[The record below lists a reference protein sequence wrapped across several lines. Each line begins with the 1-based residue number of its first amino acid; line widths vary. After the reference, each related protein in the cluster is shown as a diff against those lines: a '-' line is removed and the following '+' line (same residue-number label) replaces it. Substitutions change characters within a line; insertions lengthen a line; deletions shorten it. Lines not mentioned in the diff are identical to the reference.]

1 MDKLSK
7 RHHYIPKFL
16 IKNFSD
22 SDEMLWV
29 YNKTEKRIKK
39 NRQSPKAI
47 FFELGRNLFD
57 VNGEQ
62 VDNIEKMYGE
72 VDDLLSKTLEKILL
86 TNTMSGRDLTL
97 MIYFASLMKWRIPKA
112 DINAM
117 NLIRDIPIE
126 NLGLAVRPL

>member
-62 VDNIEKMYGE
+62 VDNIEKMY
-72 VDDLLSKTLEKILL
+72 LEE
-86 TNTMSGRDLTL
+86 D
-97 MIYFASLMKWRIPKA
+97 
-112 DINAM
+112 
-117 NLIRDIPIE
+117 
-126 NLGLAVRPL
+126 